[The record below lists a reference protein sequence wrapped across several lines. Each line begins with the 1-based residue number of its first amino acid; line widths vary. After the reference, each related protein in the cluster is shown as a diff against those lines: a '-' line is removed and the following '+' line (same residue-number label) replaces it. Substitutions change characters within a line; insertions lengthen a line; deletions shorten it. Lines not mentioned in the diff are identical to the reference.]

1 MDWNSCKE
9 FTFGECPDCGVK
21 LNPGNCLTSEKSKVF
36 KGGNYYLVCD
46 NCGLTVLY
54 NKPRAAIMN
63 LDKYNEDPKVLEE
76 LNLFF
81 NHAGLEFSAQS
92 KSDIAE
98 EVIEEASCED
108 CNYNCFM
115 KNNQQ
120 EEDVIDFDDAEPIP
134 KEALAYEPIDLSHKI
149 LCISKSDGSTT
160 ILEKNQFKDL
170 TEQFLVDFEF
180 YELEKI
186 LIERVVTYN
195 FIKVE

>member
-1 MDWNSCKE
+1 MEWSSCKE

-21 LNPGNCLTSEKSKVF
+21 LNPGSCLTSEKSKVF

-54 NKPRAAIMN
+54 NKPRATIMN
-63 LDKYNEDPKVLEE
+63 LDRYNEDPKVLEE

-81 NHAGLEFSAQS
+81 NHTGLEFSAQS
-92 KSDIAE
+92 KSDITE
-98 EVIEEASCED
+98 EVSCED
-108 CNYNCFM
+108 CNYNCSYS
-115 KNNQQ
+115 KNNKQ
-120 EEDVIDFDDAEPIP
+120 EEDIIDFDDAEPIS
-134 KEALAYEPIDLSHKI
+134 KEETLAYKPIDLSHKI

-186 LIERVVTYN
+186 LVERVVTYN
-195 FIKVE
+195 FIKTE